1 MSYKKKA
8 VIIFFIFILTGMIL
22 FTGCSSIS
30 TQHEAVYVAIIGGFD
45 DHKDTIIVDKAEEI
59 QKAINSAESGEKI
72 VISPGTYI
80 VSDSILIEGKEDIT
94 IEGDNNVRILGE
106 RVDMQ
111 IFIIKDCESI
121 VIKNISA
128 CHKLREED
136 KNRKFEARYGS
147 VIDIEGCD
155 KISIENCEL
164 EGCGVYGI
172 YSLNNTE
179 LSLTACYLH
188 HNSYKALGLYN
199 KNGVTNVFIKDCT
212 IIKNADFMNKDK
224 NVNIIFEGENHI
236 KNNNMDAYKGI

>member
-1 MSYKKKA
+1 MDYKKKV
-8 VIIFFIFILTGMIL
+8 VIISLIVTVMVL
-22 FTGCSSIS
+22 FTGCSNIS
-30 TQHEAVYVAIIGGFD
+30 TQHEADSIAIIGGFD
-45 DHKDTIIVDKAEEI
+45 DNTNTITVYKAEEI
-59 QKAINSAESGEKI
+59 QRAIDNAESGEKI

-80 VSDSILIEGKEDIT
+80 VNDSILIEGKEDIT
-94 IEGDNNVRILGE
+94 IEGDEYVRILGE

-111 IFIIKDCESI
+111 IFIIKNCENI

-147 VIDIEGCD
+147 VVDIEDCK

-199 KNGVTNVFIKDCT
+199 KNGITNVYIKDCT
-212 IIKNADFMNKDK
+212 ILENADFMEKDK
-224 NVNIIFEGENHI
+224 NVNIIFEGVNYI
-236 KNNNMDAYKGI
+236 KNNNMDAYNGI